1 MRSYLGVFLLAGY
14 AIAVPANNQVVIGQ
28 AGPDALVGTLDA
40 LHSHA
45 VVETNET
52 IYTYLS
58 QQDEYTKLVKLIDF
72 DEEFVTILNATTDR

>member
-1 MRSYLGVFLLAGY
+1 MRSYLGVFLLAGS
-14 AIAVPANNQVVIGQ
+14 AIAVPANNQLVIGQ
-28 AGPDALVGTLDA
+28 ADDALVGTLDA
-40 LHSHA
+40 PHSHA
-45 VVETNET
+45 VVATNET